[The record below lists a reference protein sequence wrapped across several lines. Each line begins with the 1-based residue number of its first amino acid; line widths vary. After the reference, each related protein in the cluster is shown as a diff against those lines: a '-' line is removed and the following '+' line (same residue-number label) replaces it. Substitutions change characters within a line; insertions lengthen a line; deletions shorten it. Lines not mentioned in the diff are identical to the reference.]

1 MPANKRSML
10 VGLILALVVLL
21 AIVSSGFFPNSGDD
35 DSDRI
40 AVISLSS
47 DDGSVNDYL
56 RVFPILSKY
65 NITMTVFV
73 ITNKIGTPNHLNL
86 SQLSEMQSSGWE
98 IGSHSMSHR
107 ALVSLNSTDL
117 LEEVNGSKTYL
128 ECHGFHVETFAYPH
142 GDTNSTVSELV
153 KDNYVIA
160 RAITPQGNYLGY
172 SPRDLI
178 GSSDVRAM
186 PFVSDFQTICK
197 YIDRAI
203 ERHEWVNFY
212 FHSILS
218 DGKTNDTYSWT
229 LEDLAFY
236 IAQRVDAGLIKAMTF
251 SGAYSY
257 YRNSYSVRKSLATP
271 GESSIYMGTNNGCAP
286 YSIQT
291 RADQRHLLSE
301 YESTTRPRRAGG
313 AALLSRPG
321 ARCTSTNLF

>member
-1 MPANKRSML
+1 MTPPMPANKRSML

-21 AIVSSGFFPNSGDD
+21 TIVSPGFFPNSGHD

-47 DDGSVNDYL
+47 DDGSMYDYL
-56 RVFPILSKY
+56 LVFPILSKY

-73 ITNKIGTPNHLNL
+73 IANKIGTPNHMNL

-128 ECHGFHVETFAYPH
+128 EYHGFHVDAFAYPY
-142 GDTNSTVSELV
+142 GSTNSTVSEQV

-160 RAITPQGNYLGY
+160 RAITSQDNYVGY

-178 GSSDVRAM
+178 GSPDVRAM
-186 PFVSDFQTICK
+186 PFVSDFQTVCE
-197 YIDRAI
+197 YIDLAI
-203 ERHEWVNFY
+203 ERREWVNFY

-229 LEDLAFY
+229 LEDLASY
-236 IAQRVDAGLIKAMTF
+236 IAQRVDAGLIKALTF

-257 YRNSYSVRKSLATP
+257 YRNAYSAWKSLATP
-271 GESSIYMGTNNGCAP
+271 GESSIYMDTNNGCASC
-286 YSIQT
+286 SIQT
-291 RADQRHLLSE
+291 RAAQRHLEKMRSDA
-301 YESTTRPRRAGG
+301 SWPC
-313 AALLSRPG
+313 SIFFSWP
-321 ARCTSTNLF
+321 